1 MFCYHCGASITQGQN
16 FCSQCGRALAETHPP
31 AQETSVPPAAAPFP
45 PVRNKVEKHGKILA
59 ILWLAASGL
68 RLLPGLGLFLFG
80 SGMAM
85 HFVPFPFR
93 GFLLPFVGFIGV
105 LLLAGAVAGLIAGWG
120 LLHYRPWARVLALI
134 LGVVA
139 LIHFP
144 FGTALGIYTLWVL
157 LPAES
162 QREYQRL
169 EHTAC

>member
-1 MFCYHCGASITQGQN
+1 MFCHNCGASIIQGQK
-16 FCSQCGRALAETHPP
+16 FCSQCGTALAETPPP
-31 AQETSVPPAAAPFP
+31 AQETPVPPAAAPFP
-45 PVRNKVEKHGKILA
+45 PVRNRVEKHGKILA
-59 ILWLAASGL
+59 IIWLAASGL

-80 SGMAM
+80 GGMAM
-85 HFVPFPFR
+85 HFVPFPFH

-157 LPAES
+157 LNRETAELFYRS
-162 QREYQRL
+162 D
-169 EHTAC
+169 